1 MHPVPELHDLL
12 PGSGHGRR
20 AKEAREGS
28 EKMKNQRVQTGKYFM
43 MGNTACA
50 EGAIAAGCEFA
61 AGYPITPATEIAN
74 RLAERLPQVGGVFL
88 QMEDEISSI
97 AAIVGASWTGKK
109 VMTATS
115 GPGIS
120 LMLENIGFA
129 IGVETPCV
137 IVNVQRGA
145 PTTGMPTAGVTGDMV
160 QAKRGSHGDY
170 EIIALCPAS
179 PQEMFDHTILAFN
192 LAEQFRTPVFVLSD
206 AFVGHMREEVV
217 IPEPE
222 KIASAYRKIPQT
234 GEDPQKIKGFL
245 DENVAPMPIF
255 GRGFKAHVTSS
266 CHDEYGRRNLSDLS
280 ALDLFV
286 RRLSDKILKHKS
298 EIIHVERNDR
308 NAEVVLV
315 SYGAVSRAA
324 SAAAIRALE
333 EGMAV
338 GTFRL
343 ITAWPFPEEEVES
356 MAKKA
361 KKVIVLENN
370 LGQLYPYIKAA
381 AAHYAD
387 VYFLPPRVIG
397 EIHDPEE
404 ILKKIREVIS

>member
-1 MHPVPELHDLL
+1 
-12 PGSGHGRR
+12 
-20 AKEAREGS
+20 
-28 EKMKNQRVQTGKYFM
+28 MKGKRVQTGKYFM

-50 EGAIAAGCEFA
+50 EGAIAAGCELA

-97 AAIVGASWTGKK
+97 AAIIGASWTGKK

-129 IGVETPCV
+129 VGVETPCV

-145 PTTGMPTAGVTGDMV
+145 PTTGMPTAGVAGDMV

-170 EIIALCPAS
+170 EIIALCPSS
-179 PQEMFDHTILAFN
+179 PQEMFDHTVLAFN
-192 LAEQFRTPVFVLSD
+192 YAEKYRTPVFILSD

-217 IPEPE
+217 IPDPDQIE
-222 KIASAYRKIPQT
+222 AVSRKIPEPGT
-234 GEDPQKIKGFL
+234 DPQKIKGFL
-245 DENVAPMPIF
+245 DEDVAPMPIF

-266 CHDEYGRRNLSDLS
+266 CHDEYGKRNLSDLS
-280 ALDLFV
+280 ALDHFV
-286 RRLSDKILKHKS
+286 RMLSNKILKHQH
-298 EIIHVERNDR
+298 EIIQVEKNYQD
-308 NAEVVLV
+308 AEVVLV
-315 SYGAVSRAA
+315 SYGAVSRAV
-324 SAAAIRALE
+324 SMAAMRAKE
-333 EGMAV
+333 EGLPV
-338 GTFRL
+338 GTLRI
-343 ITAWPFPEEEVES
+343 ITAWPFPEEEIES

-387 VYFLPPRVIG
+387 VYFLPPRVLG
-397 EIHDPEE
+397 EIHDPEN
-404 ILKKIREVIS
+404 ILKKIREVIP

>member
-1 MHPVPELHDLL
+1 
-12 PGSGHGRR
+12 
-20 AKEAREGS
+20 
-28 EKMKNQRVQTGKYFM
+28 MKGKRVQTGKYFM

-50 EGAIAAGCEFA
+50 EGAIAAGCELA

-97 AAIVGASWTGKK
+97 AAIIGASWTGKK

-129 IGVETPCV
+129 VGVETPCV

-145 PTTGMPTAGVTGDMV
+145 PTTGMPTAGVAGDMV

-170 EIIALCPAS
+170 EIIALCPSS
-179 PQEMFDHTILAFN
+179 PQEMFDHTVLAFN
-192 LAEQFRTPVFVLSD
+192 YAEKYRTPVFILSD

-217 IPEPE
+217 IPDSDQIE
-222 KIASAYRKIPQT
+222 AVYRKIPEPGT
-234 GEDPQKIKGFL
+234 DPQKIKGFL
-245 DENVAPMPIF
+245 DEDVAPMPIF

-266 CHDEYGRRNLSDLS
+266 CHDEYGKRNLSDLS
-280 ALDLFV
+280 ALDHFV
-286 RRLSDKILKHKS
+286 RMLSNKILKHQH
-298 EIIHVERNDR
+298 EIIQVEKNYQD
-308 NAEVVLV
+308 AEVVLV
-315 SYGAVSRAA
+315 SYGAVSRAV
-324 SAAAIRALE
+324 SMAAMRAKE
-333 EGMAV
+333 EGLPV
-338 GTFRL
+338 GTLRI
-343 ITAWPFPEEEVES
+343 ITAWPFPEEEIES

-387 VYFLPPRVIG
+387 VYFLPPRVLG
-397 EIHDPEE
+397 EIHDPEN
-404 ILKKIREVIS
+404 ILKKIREVIP